1 LSCTVCKQ
9 PGFFSEQQMEVYNEQ
24 SRSSF
29 EDEEHDTGEDADDE
43 RAALAEENVLSVAED
58 SSEAEESNGY
68 PGGEVCEVE
77 PTTVSGEHLG
87 VGESVEPPVAPTVAA
102 TAAPSV
108 EPPGGINATLGKAVD
123 TAGLPSNAPAQD
135 SAAAP
140 HTAGAAFG
148 TAMAKVP
155 WVVKSF
161 RCPPLCVLDG

>member
-1 LSCTVCKQ
+1 VCKQ

-29 EDEEHDTGEDADDE
+29 EDEGHDTGEDADDE

-77 PTTVSGEHLG
+77 PTTVSGEHPANLG

-108 EPPGGINATLGKAVD
+108 EPPGGINATL
-123 TAGLPSNAPAQD
+123 PNNAPAQD

-161 RCPPLCVLDG
+161 RCPPCVFWTEND